1 MAGRRRRRVLRRRCA
16 EESQIGV
23 PVADSGRGLAREH
36 ARGTR
41 KPLGHSGE
49 GIGARDAVRGGD
61 GGRTRRGIAG
71 VSSRGLWGALQTK
84 VASAK
89 VRRGLGGAHR
99 GPGSGERAA

>member
-1 MAGRRRRRVLRRRCA
+1 LTRAWA
-16 EESQIGV
+16 W
-23 PVADSGRGLAREH
+23 EH
-36 ARGTR
+36 ARGMS
-41 KPLGHSGE
+41 KPLGLLERRCGVR
-49 GIGARDAVRGGD
+49 GGARGGD

-71 VSSRGLWGALQTK
+71 VSSRGLWGELQTK